1 LALASATLPRIL
13 AVDDDPVSLKLYRT
27 VLQGPQAEVLTAST
41 AAEAVSLLE
50 KQPVNVLLL
59 DLRLPDSEGVDVL
72 RQCRDRWPQMPVIVM
87 TGYGSIETA
96 VECLKAGAANFLSK
110 PVDTR
115 RLRGLVQDA
124 LDVENARRQARTP
137 GGMRLIAPD
146 PHRSLVALSP
156 QMLQILSVVDLIKDN
171 RSNVFICG
179 ETGTGKELISRS
191 VHFTGRHKDQPFVA
205 VNCAGLAPSLVESEL
220 FGHTKGSFTGAHE
233 NKTGYFRAAQ
243 GGTLF
248 LDEVTEIPPAI
259 QAKLLRAIQEKRVT
273 PVGATAEVEAD
284 VRVIAATNREP
295 VEALRSGV
303 LREDLFYRLNVVPI
317 VLPPLRERIA
327 DIIGL
332 VAYFWTRFSQEYEQP
347 DRELSS
353 QALAVLQRYSWPG
366 NVRELENVIERIFA
380 ATRGDLVTPDML
392 PTQLFT
398 SPDTPAVPGKTAG
411 QAIPTL
417 EEAERTLIE
426 QALQLTGGVKTRAA
440 DLLKIDRDRLARKIK
455 KYSLQ

>member
-27 VLQGPQAEVLTAST
+27 VLQGPEAEVLTASN
-41 AAEAVSLLE
+41 AADAMSLLE
-50 KQPVNVLLL
+50 AQPINVLLL
-59 DLRLPDSEGVDVL
+59 DLRLPDSDGVGVL
-72 RQCRDRWPQMPVIVM
+72 RRCRDRWPQTPVIVM

-110 PVDTR
+110 PIDTR

-124 LDVENARRQARTP
+124 LDMERARRQARTP
-137 GGMRLIAPD
+137 GGLRLIAPD

-156 QMLQILSVVDLIKDN
+156 QMLEILSVVDLIKDN

-191 VHFTGRHKDQPFVA
+191 VHFTGRYKDQPFVA

-220 FGHTKGSFTGAHE
+220 FGHVKGSFTGAHE

-295 VEALRSGV
+295 VKALRSGV

-317 VLPPLRERIA
+317 VLPPLRERTA

-353 QALAVLQRYSWPG
+353 QALAVLQHYSWPG

-380 ATRGDLVTPDML
+380 ATRGELVTPDML
-392 PTQLFT
+392 PSHLFI
-398 SPDTPAVPGKTAG
+398 SPDAPAVPGKTAG

-455 KYSLQ
+455 KYNLQ

>member
-27 VLQGPQAEVLTAST
+27 VLQGPQAEVLTAGT
-41 AAEAVSLLE
+41 AAEAVCLLE

-124 LDVENARRQARTP
+124 LDVENSRRQARTP

-191 VHFTGRHKDQPFVA
+191 IHFTGRHKDQPFVA

-392 PTQLFT
+392 PMQLLT
-398 SPDTPAVPGKTAG
+398 SSDSPAVPGKTAG

-440 DLLKIDRDRLARKIK
+440 DLLRIDRDRLARKIK